1 MVRIQKINLKSR
13 LKLYSYRL
21 MEYCTIGS
29 QYFTGLVT
37 GALVSF
43 VFTNLYQK
51 KLTKWF
57 LSFEAPSLEGDLPN
71 DNNPFENEDDER
83 EYGREEDKPSL
94 ASLLAN
100 DETLDGEYP
109 DKNTIILRLTDSA
122 LFRLM
127 PNINSETPPEASN
140 LDDIFNKA
148 MSVEDTEI
156 FVDEGETFPPTCGYV
171 KLKDLSPKVLPSPDT
186 LPAAE
191 ERKILKQFNNLLYIS
206 YTDAC
211 QKAALENYSLHI
223 LYVGMGEKMPLSEY
237 SSTTIGVRI
246 TDPNWNGSPSS
257 EAVVKE
263 VIDVGGVDSRDRGI
277 IKL

>member
-1 MVRIQKINLKSR
+1 
-13 LKLYSYRL
+13 

-57 LSFEAPSLEGDLPN
+57 LSFEVPSLEDEPQDVLPN
-71 DNNPFENEDDER
+71 GNNPFENIFPIEDDER
-83 EYGREEDKPSL
+83 EYGRDEDRPSL
-94 ASLLAN
+94 ASLLEN
-100 DETLDGEYP
+100 DETLDGACP

-127 PNINSETPPEASN
+127 PGINSQTPPEASN
-140 LDDIFNKA
+140 LDELFNKA
-148 MSVEDTEI
+148 VSGEDTEI
-156 FVDEGETFPPTCGYV
+156 FVDDGEILAPTTPTCGYV
-171 KLKDLSPKVLPSPDT
+171 KLKDLSLKVKPSPDA

-211 QKAALENYSLHI
+211 QKVALENYSLHI
-223 LYVGMGEKMPLSEY
+223 LYVGMGKKMPLPEY

-246 TDPNWNGSPSS
+246 TDPNWNGVPSS

-263 VIDVGGVDSRDRGI
+263 IIDVGGVDSRDRGI